1 MLHHCSPSSRKRSQS
16 AQLLYATNCA
26 FYSGSIRESGHS
38 ELGGEKEEEE
48 ACHGLGRYIERSP
61 LRRGAID
68 CVGDSN
74 EMNGEYNQS

>member
-1 MLHHCSPSSRKRSQS
+1 MRQIVPFIPATSGNPVTVSS
-16 AQLLYATNCA
+16 
-26 FYSGSIRESGHS
+26 EV
-38 ELGGEKEEEE
+38 EKTEE
-48 ACHGLGRYIERSP
+48 ACHGFGRDIERSP